1 MARPLRI
8 EFPGAVYHVTSR
20 GDGREDIYLSDIDR
34 EIFLKV
40 LSQVVDRFG
49 WVCHAWCLM
58 TNHYHLMIE
67 TPKGNLSKG
76 MRQLNG
82 VYTQQ
87 FNRAHGRVGHVF
99 QGRYKAILVEKEAH
113 LLELSRYIVRNPV
126 AAGMVKSVEDWA
138 WSSYRSTARLEPTP
152 GFGYVS
158 WILEQLGG
166 RTLRYIEYVD
176 QALKEDAPLKPAK
189 GSHVLGS
196 EAFRRNAQKNIHPNS
211 ETPRQQQHFARL
223 SLKEIMGNDL
233 ERGEWMAKA
242 YRLHGYTM
250 REIADVARV
259 HYSLVSKAIKAWE
272 ESNSTFKTLI
282 K

>member
-20 GDGREDIYLSDIDR
+20 GDGREDIYLSDEDR

-40 LSQVVDRFG
+40 LSHVVERFG

-87 FNRAHGRVGHVF
+87 FNRSHGRVGHVF
-99 QGRYKAILVEKEAH
+99 QGRYKAILVEKKAH

-126 AAGMVKSVEDWA
+126 AAGMVKLAEDWA
-138 WSSYRSTARLEPTP
+138 WSSYRSTAGLEQAP
-152 GFGYVS
+152 GFGS
-158 WILEQLGG
+158 IDWILEQFGG
-166 RTLRYIEYVD
+166 STLRYREYVD
-176 QALKEDAPLKPAK
+176 QALIEDAPLKPAK

-196 EAFRRNAQKNIHPNS
+196 EEFRKNAQKKINAGS
-211 ETPRQQQHFARL
+211 EIPRLQKHIARL
-223 SLKEIMGNDL
+223 SLTEIKESAL
-233 ERGEWMAKA
+233 ERGEWMANA

-250 REIADVARV
+250 REVADFAKV

-272 ESNSTFKTLI
+272 ERNSTFKT
-282 K
+282 